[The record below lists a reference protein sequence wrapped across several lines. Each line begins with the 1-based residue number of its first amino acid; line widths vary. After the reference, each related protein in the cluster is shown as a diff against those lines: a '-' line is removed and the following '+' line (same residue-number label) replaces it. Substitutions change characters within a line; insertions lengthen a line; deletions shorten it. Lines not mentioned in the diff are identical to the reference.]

1 MPSGKLAGLLFTG
14 WLTAACVSPLSERA
28 EPRIAVGGDSPV
40 VAVID
45 RVAAESS
52 VPAELLATM
61 AYTGS
66 RFAITRDEHTHG
78 RGAVGIF
85 GLDPA
90 SVARGAALAGVSELA
105 ARTELE
111 AGLRAGAALLRE
123 AAPSARTLADYVATL
138 EPNLRR
144 SVIRSLERGVDA
156 RDPDGKSIVIAARAV
171 EPADA
176 DADAIDLA
184 TVRAEQAPGYEAA
197 EWYPAYSGNYA
208 QGNRGVGD
216 ITNIVIHTTQG
227 GFNGT
232 LSWFQDPAAKVS
244 AHYVVRSDD
253 GYVAQMVD
261 ESDVAYH
268 DRCFNTKTIGI
279 EHEGFIDA
287 PDRWYTEP
295 MYIESAKLTAYLA
308 DKYGIPKEM
317 GAIVG
322 HDTAPDCS
330 DHTDPGPGWDWPH
343 YLDLVKTY
351 GAPAFAAEEVIV
363 QGPPTLVAGERAT
376 FTVTVT
382 NRGNTA
388 WEPDLTRLGTALPT
402 DRESELFVD
411 GDWVSPARVTGIDA
425 RTEPGASGTFT
436 FDIIAPDV
444 REPTAIDEGF
454 QLVEEGV
461 TWFGPEVHVVFQT
474 MPAPDSGGCSS
485 SGNGSLLFGVGLVG
499 LVALRRR
506 RRR

>member
-1 MPSGKLAGLLFTG
+1 MARMPSGNLAGLTLVVVAG
-14 WLTAACVSPLSERA
+14 CVSPLAERG
-28 EPRIAVGGDSPV
+28 EPRISVGGDSPV
-40 VAVID
+40 VSVID
-45 RVAAESS
+45 RVAAESG
-52 VPAELLATM
+52 VPSALLATM

-66 RFAITRDEHTHG
+66 RFEITRDEHTHG

-90 SVARGAALAGVSELA
+90 SVAHGASLAGVSELA

-123 AAPSARTLADYVATL
+123 AAPNAHTLVEFTTALAPD
-138 EPNLRR
+138 LRR
-144 SVIRSLERGVDA
+144 SVVRSLERGIDA
-156 RDPDGKSIVIAARAV
+156 RDANGKSIVIAARTVDTIA
-171 EPADA
+171 
-176 DADAIDLA
+176 LA
-184 TVRAEQAPGYEAA
+184 TVRAEQAPGYEGA

-208 QGNRGVGD
+208 QGDRGVGD

-232 LSWFQDPAAKVS
+232 ISWFKDPAAKVS

-308 DKYGIPKEM
+308 DKYGIAKEM

-351 GAPAFAAEEVIV
+351 GAPSFAAEEVIV

-425 RTEPGASGTFT
+425 RVEPGASGTFT
-436 FDIIAPDV
+436 FDVIAPDV
-444 REPTAIDEGF
+444 REPTVIDEGF
-454 QLVEEGV
+454 QLVEEDL
-461 TWFGPEVHVVFQT
+461 TWFGPEIHVVFQT
-474 MPAPDSGGCSS
+474 MPAPDSGGCNS
-485 SGNGSLLFGVGLVG
+485 SGSSSLLFGAG
-499 LVALRRR
+499 LVALVLRRR
-506 RRR
+506 RR